1 MMRRSARPGAAR
13 QAGRSLLELIVAL
26 GIGLSMSMAIVAIYV
41 NAQGGSR
48 VQQGAASVADAGRH
62 AMQLVGRYLRQA
74 GYHRQA
80 FYDST
85 WVLLPDDGYTSVF
98 GCMGGFVDPAAVV
111 LECND
116 TVGLPDAFAVRHGV
130 EVAEDAGGPAL
141 RGVGYDAA
149 RGRGADCL
157 GNPVPLPADPAS
169 GAFQVEDRFFVATH
183 PQTGLRELYC
193 LGGASAA
200 AQPVAEGIEDMVLRY
215 SVDRASLEAGVV
227 RDMSPDAFTRAN
239 GVMPTEWVWND
250 MTGASA
256 TPKAR
261 RVLGV
266 EVCLVVRS
274 PERSVTGGQTYA
286 DCRGNQRTGTDGFYR
301 QVLRSM
307 VVLRNHL

>member
-1 MMRRSARPGAAR
+1 MRRRVVPGAAR
-13 QAGRSLLELIVAL
+13 QTGRSLLELIVAM
-26 GIGLSMSMAIVAIYV
+26 GIGLSMSMAIVAIYL
-41 NAQGGSR
+41 NAQSGSR
-48 VQQGAASVADAGRH
+48 VQQGAASVSDAGRH

-85 WVLLPDDGYTSVF
+85 WVLLPDDGYISVF
-98 GCMGGFVDPAAVV
+98 GCMGGFVDPAAAV
-111 LECND
+111 LACND
-116 TVGLPDAFAVRHGV
+116 TVALPDAFAVRHGV
-130 EVAEDAGGPAL
+130 DVAENAGGPAL
-141 RGVGYDAA
+141 RGVGYDAG
-149 RGRGADCL
+149 RGRGTDCL

-169 GAFQVEDRFFVATH
+169 GAFQVEDRFFVAAH

-200 AQPVAEGIEDMVLRY
+200 AQPVAEGIEDLVLRY
-215 SVDRASLEAGVV
+215 SVDRTSLDPGAV

-239 GVMPTEWVWND
+239 GVLPTEWVWND
-250 MTGASA
+250 MTGATS

-266 EVCLVVRS
+266 EVCMVVRS
-274 PERSVTGGQTYA
+274 PERSVTGGQAYT
-286 DCRGNQRTGTDGFYR
+286 DCRDVQRTGDDGFYR

>member
-1 MMRRSARPGAAR
+1 
-13 QAGRSLLELIVAL
+13 
-26 GIGLSMSMAIVAIYV
+26 MSMAIVAIYV
-41 NAQGGSR
+41 SAQSGSR
-48 VQQGAASVADAGRH
+48 AQQGAASVSDAGRH

-98 GCMGGFVDPAAVV
+98 GCTGGFVDPAAVV

-116 TVGLPDAFAVRHGV
+116 RPGLPDAFAVRHGV
-130 EVAEDAGGPAL
+130 DVAEVAGGPTL
-141 RGVGYDAA
+141 RRVGYDAM
-149 RGRGADCL
+149 RGRGTDCL
-157 GNPVPLPADPAS
+157 GSRVPLPANPAS

-193 LGGASAA
+193 RGGASAE
-200 AQPVAEGIEDMVLRY
+200 AQPVAEGVEDMVLRY
-215 SVDRASLEAGVV
+215 SVDRVSLEVGVL
-227 RDMSPDAFTRAN
+227 RDMSPDAFTRAD
-239 GVMPTEWVWND
+239 GVLPTEWVWND
-250 MTGASA
+250 MTGATS

-266 EVCLVVRS
+266 EVCMVVRS
-274 PERSVTGGQTYA
+274 PERSVNGGQAYT
-286 DCRGNQRTGTDGFYR
+286 DCRGVQRTGDDGFYR